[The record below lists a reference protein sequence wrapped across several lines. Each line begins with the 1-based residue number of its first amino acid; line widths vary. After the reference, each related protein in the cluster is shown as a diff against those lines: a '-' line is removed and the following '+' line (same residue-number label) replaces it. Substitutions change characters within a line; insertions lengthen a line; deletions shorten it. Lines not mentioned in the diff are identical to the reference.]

1 MVAPE
6 WARVLDGLHI
16 GDHVILLYNDF
27 SGLEPPVTRFMMQG
41 LHANE
46 LVVALLPIQE
56 MDHWRGILDHVLTNA
71 GSGPEAGSVQ
81 IIPILPSRLTE
92 DTGPLDIVSIV
103 RRVLKDA
110 LAEGR
115 TGVRVVGRLAPALF
129 DKGFERNAV
138 AIEKFAAQQ
147 RFPMKVMCL
156 YDATQFAK
164 APAAFVS
171 EVVAAHT
178 HSIAHVS
185 EDVYLVEAV

>member
-1 MVAPE
+1 VVAPE
-6 WARVLDGLHI
+6 WARVLDGLAL
-16 GDHVILLYNDF
+16 GDHVIVLYNDF
-27 SGLEPPVTRFMMQG
+27 SGLEPPVKRFMIQG
-41 LHANE
+41 LQANE

-56 MDHWRGILDHVLTNA
+56 MDHWRGILDHVLTHA
-71 GSGPEAGSVQ
+71 GSGAEAGSVQ

-92 DTGPLDIVSIV
+92 DTGPLDVVSIV

-110 LAEGR
+110 RAEGR
-115 TGVRVVGRLAPALF
+115 TGVRVVGRLAPALL

-138 AIEKFAAQQ
+138 AIEKFVAQQ
-147 RFPMKVMCL
+147 RFPMKIMCL

-164 APAAFVS
+164 APASFLS
-171 EVVAAHT
+171 EVVGAHA